1 MQDTNTTTVS
11 TNQPA
16 NQRDKAGIALCA
28 ITIYCVCDEL
38 LRAMN
43 HQEDWQC
50 RVSCAEVMMVP
61 ILAALCFGGN
71 GALCRSYLVE
81 TGAWKASLS
90 PSRFSRRLHGVPRE
104 AWALLQQVLGAEFQE
119 EAVNPNGFYI
129 VDSMPVEVCAPVRVK
144 RSRLFPT
151 EENPL
156 MWGYCASKKKYY
168 YGFKVH
174 LVVNESGAPVRW
186 IVLVAS
192 QSDIN
197 GFRQMELELPAGSA
211 LFGDAAY
218 WDESEA
224 AYWSDW
230 HEVELVTAKRKNARV
245 PLCPVLK
252 KLLREVRGRVE
263 TSFSLFTDRWP
274 RRPRATSAKGFC
286 LFLNAALFALAF
298 DCLLN
303 R

>member
-1 MQDTNTTTVS
+1 MQDTNNSLSNAS
-11 TNQPA
+11 TGGRNA
-16 NQRDKAGIALCA
+16 TSIALCA

-43 HQEDWQC
+43 HQDDRQC
-50 RVSCAEVMMVP
+50 RLSCAEIMMVP

-71 GALCRSYLVE
+71 GALCRCYLVE
-81 TGAWKASLS
+81 SGAWKSGLS
-90 PSRFSRRLHGVPRE
+90 RSRFSRRLHQVPRE
-104 AWALLQQVLGAEFQE
+104 AWALLQQILGTEFCD
-119 EAVNPNGFYI
+119 EAVNANGFYV

-144 RSRLFPT
+144 RSRLFPDQQ
-151 EENPL
+151 NPL

-174 LVVNESGAPVRW
+174 LVVNQSGAPVRW

-197 GFRQMELELPAGSA
+197 GFRQMELDLPQGSA
-211 LFGDAAY
+211 VFGDAAY
-218 WDESEA
+218 WDDKEA

-230 HEVELVTAKRKNARV
+230 HEVELVTAKGKNARQ
-245 PLCPVLK
+245 PLEASLK

-298 DCLLN
+298 DCLIHH
-303 R
+303 